1 MKTSYKHAFLDNK
14 AFNSLEKARF
24 CEVVMGNGM
33 CKDTDISVYNY
44 ISNILTLH
52 ILLCSIINNE
62 LVPTTVSI
70 ILSVFLKKAH
80 FLLWLIFSRTEAFA
94 SHFCDNIRNF
104 EEILARIRVNA
115 KNTEISEKISNLAL
129 LLEVTNNHFWL
140 RKWRNRLRVR
150 VTTKASYINKKSR
163 NQKIAVTEPV
173 QLGYAL
179 FLSDK
184 CSFFNLKAT

>member
-33 CKDTDISVYNY
+33 CKGTDISVYNY

-94 SHFCDNIRNF
+94 SHFCDNIINF
-104 EEILARIRVNA
+104 EEIIVRICENAKNADILARIS
-115 KNTEISEKISNLAL
+115 ILAL
-129 LLEVTNNHFWL
+129 FLEVTNNHFWL
-140 RKWRNRLRVR
+140 RKRRNRLRVR
-150 VTTKASYINKKSR
+150 FTTKYSYINEKSR
-163 NQKIAVTEPV
+163 NQKIEVTEPV

-179 FLSDK
+179 FLSNK
-184 CSFFNLKAT
+184 YSYLSKKSN

>member
-1 MKTSYKHAFLDNK
+1 MKTSCKHAFLDNK

-33 CKDTDISVYNY
+33 CKGTDISVYNY

-52 ILLCSIINNE
+52 YILYSINN
-62 LVPTTVSI
+62 LLISTAPSI
-70 ILSVFLKKAH
+70 ILSVFFKKAD
-80 FLLWLIFSRTEAFA
+80 FLLWLIFSHTEVF
-94 SHFCDNIRNF
+94 SNHFCNNIRNF
-104 EEILARIRVNA
+104 EEIIARIYENA
-115 KNTEISEKISNLAL
+115 KNADILEKISNLAL

-150 VTTKASYINKKSR
+150 LTTKPSYISQKLR
-163 NQKIAVTEPV
+163 NQKIVVTEPV

-184 CSFFNLKAT
+184 CSFFNLKAA

>member
-1 MKTSYKHAFLDNK
+1 MKTSYKHAFLDDK

-24 CEVVMGNGM
+24 CEVVVGNGM
-33 CKDTDISVYNY
+33 CKGTDISVYNY
-44 ISNILTLH
+44 ISNILTIH
-52 ILLCSIINNE
+52 YILYSINN
-62 LVPTTVSI
+62 LLISTVPLI
-70 ILSVFLKKAH
+70 ILSVFFKKAD
-80 FLLWLIFSRTEAFA
+80 FLLWLIFSHTEAF
-94 SHFCDNIRNF
+94 SKHFCNNIRNF
-104 EEILARIRVNA
+104 EEILARIRVTA
-115 KNTEISEKISNLAL
+115 KNTEISEKISNLTL

-140 RKWRNRLRVR
+140 RKWRNRLRIR
-150 VTTKASYINKKSR
+150 FTTKPSYINEKSR